1 MKAQADCQK
10 AAVEFQRAA
19 GVHAAAKVI
28 KNIDSWIIEIEPFL
42 DNSFSILSGN
52 DQLGRGE
59 ICGQFRGVE
68 V

>member
-28 KNIDSWIIEIEPFL
+28 RNIDSWIIEIE
-42 DNSFSILSGN
+42 IRR
-52 DQLGRGE
+52 Q
-59 ICGQFRGVE
+59 IMQFE
-68 V
+68 K

>member
-28 KNIDSWIIEIEPFL
+28 KMTTHEFGFELFL
-42 DNSFSILSGN
+42 DISFSTLPGN
-52 DQLGRGE
+52 NQLGRGE
-59 ICGQFRGVE
+59 ICGQLWGVE